1 MLPASGPVASCACN
15 LAVSLDV
22 YFLQSRR
29 AGEAVDIWPEDALLS
44 AMPVRTGADVAE
56 ELAGRPLLRYVT
68 DQHAPPTNDMVWT
81 TTTAI
86 CPACSGPVLHLPA
99 QLALRHWVFVIDPAQ
114 VDAIQGPRRCIMG
127 TGIEYILPS
136 GYEAR
141 ALVPPGYGV
150 RVR

>member
-22 YFLQSRR
+22 YFLQNRR
-29 AGEAVDIWPEDALLS
+29 AGETVDIWPENAPLGV
-44 AMPVRTGADVAE
+44 MPVRSGADVAE

-68 DQHAPPTNDMVWT
+68 DQHEPPTSRMVWA
-81 TTTAI
+81 TTTAL
-86 CPACSGPVLHLPA
+86 CPRCAGPILHLPV
-99 QLALRHWVFVIDPAQ
+99 QMTERHWVFLIEPAQ
-114 VDAIQGPRRCIMG
+114 VDEIQGPRRCIMG
-127 TGIEYILPS
+127 QGIEYILPS
-136 GYEAR
+136 GYEGR